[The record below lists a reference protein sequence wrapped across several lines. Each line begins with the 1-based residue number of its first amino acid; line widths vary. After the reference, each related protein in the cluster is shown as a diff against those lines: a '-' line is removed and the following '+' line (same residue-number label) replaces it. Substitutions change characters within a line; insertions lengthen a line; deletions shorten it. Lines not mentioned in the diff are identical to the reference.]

1 MMNLVKWNPWRE
13 MDTYQ
18 ERINRFFDWPALPSE
33 WRGDETGMGSW
44 KPVVDIY
51 EDEKNIVIK
60 AELPGVDKKDIHVD
74 IKDRVLTLSGERS
87 YENEVKED
95 NYYRR
100 ERTYGKF
107 QRAFS
112 LPDTLDPDKIKADF
126 KDGVLK
132 IDIPKPEEK
141 KPKQITVH

>member
-13 MDTYQ
+13 MDTFQ
-18 ERINRFFDWPALPSE
+18 DRINRFFDRPFLPSE
-33 WRGDETGMGSW
+33 WQSEEACMESW
-44 KPVVDIY
+44 KPMVDIY
-51 EDEKNIVIK
+51 EDEDNIVIK

-87 YENEVKED
+87 YDNEVKED

-100 ERTYGKF
+100 ERAYGKF